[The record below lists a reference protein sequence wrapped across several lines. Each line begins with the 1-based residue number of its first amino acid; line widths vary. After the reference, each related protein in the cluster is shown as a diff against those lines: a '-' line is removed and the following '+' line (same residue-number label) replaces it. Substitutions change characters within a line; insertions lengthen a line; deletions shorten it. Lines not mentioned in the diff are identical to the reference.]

1 MWGENED
8 SFKSVTRVNVR
19 PARNVRVD
27 LTLLVM
33 GDSVLGSDSR
43 RLLLSRLTFSLR
55 CTY

>member
-33 GDSVLGSDSR
+33 GDSFLGWIRQSEIAVRSPN
-43 RLLLSRLTFSLR
+43 LFT
-55 CTY
+55 